1 MKTYIRK
8 HVYQEVKNMAV
19 LDGCESKYRTPVS
32 EDRICPTCG
41 EEVEV
46 FTVRGRVV
54 EETSCSCGYVFQ
66 AEEVEPLKTEKE
78 EK

>member
-8 HVYQEVKNMAV
+8 HAV

-32 EDRICPTCG
+32 EDRICPKCG